1 MFNSSTNNDDNDYKY
16 LPFFFGLVVRT
27 NMFSYSNGGN
37 GNGENGNGENGNG
50 ENGNGE
56 NGNTENSNGNDEHL
70 AGMVASLYVI
80 PLPYF
85 TC

>member
-1 MFNSSTNNDDNDYKY
+1 MMTMTTSIC
-16 LPFFFGLVVRT
+16 PFFFGLVVRT
-27 NMFSYSNGGN
+27 NMFSYSNG
-37 GNGENGNGENGNG
+37 ENGKG

-56 NGNTENSNGNDEHL
+56 NGNTKNSNGDDEHL